1 LLRILEGYQNFN
13 TVQQETGISPRIV
26 RKYLDYMKQKGLVRE
41 RARNWKI
48 GKNKKLKIT
57 QAGINW
63 LIDNALLDVLEI
75 LSTILSQL
83 RKPENREIF
92 QKVREEKYLQSRNLI
107 KNHFIECHIKGI
119 DPFEALKPL
128 DEWEY
133 KHRFR
138 MTDIDEPLR
147 EALRKLFALQLYFAG
162 KIGEGYLEDPEMIIK
177 KEFVLFAPNM
187 EFFFSWDRSKI
198 PKLDS
203 WRRQIWN
210 NFEYWLQQA
219 YNDIRSESEKLEK
232 REGTERISEETHLL
246 GLERVDEKYYD
257 EYLRATD
264 KTSRERILAKIEDK
278 TGWSVGTYLRQL
290 LIGREEEIAKYVD
303 GLQRSSLRKFISLFE
318 NRKSK

>member
-1 LLRILEGYQNFN
+1 MSILSGSKN
-13 TVQQETGISPRIV
+13 VSAIRDDTGIHP
-26 RKYLDYMKQKGLVRE
+26 KDLPTYLKHLAKEDFI
-41 RARNWKI
+41 KI
-48 GKNKKLKIT
+48 ETRGWRRGKSMPCSIT
-57 QAGINW
+57 EAGINW
-63 LIDNALLDVLEI
+63 LVNTSMLDVLKV
-75 LSTILSQL
+75 LSHILSQL
-83 RKPENREIF
+83 RKPENREVF
-92 QKVREEKYLQSRNLI
+92 QRVGEKNYLESMSLI
-107 KNHFIECHIKGI
+107 RNHFIECHIKGI